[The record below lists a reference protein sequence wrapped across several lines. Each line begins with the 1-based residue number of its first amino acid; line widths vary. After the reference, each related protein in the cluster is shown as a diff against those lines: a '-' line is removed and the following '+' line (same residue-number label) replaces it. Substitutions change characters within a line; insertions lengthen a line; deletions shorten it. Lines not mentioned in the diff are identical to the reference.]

1 MLDHEVLNRGKALAK
16 EVKANEEKLVIQDL
30 THESMFESD
39 SHPSC
44 SAYRGTYVPEIFVE
58 VEVEDCEISDS
69 LSDNQIKI
77 WSVDGCSLEI
87 VKRRSWKQNESVVR
101 EKLEEMKK
109 DLETA
114 QIRFQ
119 ELFPD
124 ANDDT
129 LTTVGQYHYA
139 MINDIDE
146 DLAACWFNVKHMDT
160 VITRFHDGKNSFVY
174 REPKLNTV
182 DKCSKQFS
190 SSSNDKQSAM
200 ESYIML
206 GMNRMVVNLLQNT
219 VDPVITVDDGNLD
232 MVFNSYITDNCF
244 VNPFTNLIDTGRH
257 QNFNMTTGNNYI
269 PRNSVLYVSSNDGL
283 TEGEFA
289 YDSVNNYSGSD
300 LVSKIIG
307 RATRTTEINA
317 AYQDFYKSMRGW
329 ASSDPTLTCLLAR
342 EVAGNFEFSQ
352 SPRLGVMLA
361 VLHHY
366 VMCN

>member
-1 MLDHEVLNRGKALAK
+1 
-16 EVKANEEKLVIQDL
+16 
-30 THESMFESD
+30 
-39 SHPSC
+39 
-44 SAYRGTYVPEIFVE
+44 
-58 VEVEDCEISDS
+58 
-69 LSDNQIKI
+69 
-77 WSVDGCSLEI
+77 
-87 VKRRSWKQNESVVR
+87 
-101 EKLEEMKK
+101 
-109 DLETA
+109 
-114 QIRFQ
+114 
-119 ELFPD
+119 
-124 ANDDT
+124 
-129 LTTVGQYHYA
+129 
-139 MINDIDE
+139 MIDDIDE
-146 DLAACWFNVKHMDT
+146 DLAARWFNVRHMDI
-160 VITRFHDGKNSFVY
+160 VITKFHDGKNSFVY
-174 REPKLNTV
+174 REPKLNTI

-190 SSSNDKQSAM
+190 SSSNAKQSAM
-200 ESYIML
+200 ENYIML
-206 GMNRMVVNLLQNT
+206 GMNRIVVNLLQNT

-244 VNPFTNLIDTGRH
+244 DNPFTNLIDIGRH

-269 PRNSVLYVSSNDGL
+269 PRNSVLYVSSQDGL

-289 YDSVNNYSGSD
+289 YDSVNNYSGAD

-366 VMCN
+366 VMCNEEADKRATDLEERHCDTHIPNAAGAVADNNIVTLTDIQNLAGGFTALNGTVRFVPTIPPNPPDVWRGILKSFTTAPRDIPLLWFATLTPEIVKLVITLAKGGKNRHVTSD